1 MPKRV
6 QEDFTKRQL
15 SKELKERGMRHLQ
28 VRIFRIK
35 RTNLDAQVQ
44 KSGDESEELGCQRT
58 NNSS

>member
-44 KSGDESEELGCQRT
+44 KSGDESEESE
-58 NNSS
+58 N